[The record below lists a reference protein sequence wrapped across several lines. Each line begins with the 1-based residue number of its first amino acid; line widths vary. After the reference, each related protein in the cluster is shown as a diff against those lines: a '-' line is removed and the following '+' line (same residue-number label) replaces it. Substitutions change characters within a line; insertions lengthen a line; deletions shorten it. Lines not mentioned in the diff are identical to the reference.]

1 MKDFQDFTDPRMNE
15 TLWRAGEHGGREGLD
30 RQSGEQ
36 AQHGAGGE
44 ADTQCCT
51 GGQGSREVAASGVP

>member
-1 MKDFQDFTDPRMNE
+1 MNE
-15 TLWRAGEHGGREGLD
+15 ALWRTGGREGLG

-36 AQHGAGGE
+36 EQHGAGGE
-44 ADTQCCT
+44 ADMQCCT